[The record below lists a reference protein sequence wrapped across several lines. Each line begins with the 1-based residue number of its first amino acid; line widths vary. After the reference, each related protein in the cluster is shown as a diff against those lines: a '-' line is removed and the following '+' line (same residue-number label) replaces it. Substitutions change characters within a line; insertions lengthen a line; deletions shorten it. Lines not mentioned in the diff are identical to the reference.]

1 MTAAARKE
9 RPSKVELPGRRATVA
24 GATAYLAALV
34 VLPLVAL
41 LVRAAG
47 APWTRIVAIV
57 SSPRVL
63 AALRVS
69 LVCSAVAAAVAV
81 GLGVIVAWALG
92 RYRFPGHA
100 LLDAAV
106 EVPLALPTS
115 VAGITLT
122 FLYGEH
128 GWVGAPLAAIGIPVA
143 FTRTGIVVALVF
155 VGLPFAI
162 RAVQAVVL
170 EMDPQ
175 IEEAARALGASRWQT
190 FWRVQVP
197 VIAHATITGF
207 SLAFAR
213 GIGEYGSVLFISG
226 NLPFKTEIGPL
237 LVVTKLEQYD
247 YDGACVIALFLL
259 TASLGVLGLT
269 QWLERW
275 ASRRFEG
282 SRRRRPP
289 RRGGAT

>member
-1 MTAAARKE
+1 MTR
-9 RPSKVELPGRRATVA
+9 RTRIELPGRRLSLGITTGYLAVLVLLP
-24 GATAYLAALV
+24 LAALLARASAIPLGRLRE
-34 VLPLVAL
+34 VLFAD
-41 LVRAAG
+41 
-47 APWTRIVAIV
+47 
-57 SSPRVL
+57 RVL
-63 AALRVS
+63 AALQVS
-69 LVCSAVAAAVAV
+69 LVSSAIAAFVAV
-81 GLGVIVAWALG
+81 VLGVSVAWTLG

-115 VAGITLT
+115 VAGVTLT
-122 FLYGEH
+122 SLYGEH
-128 GWVGAPLAAIGIPVA
+128 GWIGSALGHLGIKVA
-143 FTRTGIVVALVF
+143 FTPLGIIVALVF
-155 VGLPFAI
+155 VGLPFAV

-175 IEEAARALGASRWQT
+175 VEEAARAMGASRWQT

-197 VIAHATITGF
+197 ILAPSVVTAF

-213 GIGEYGSVLFISG
+213 GVGEYGSVLFISG

-247 YDGACVIALFLL
+247 YEGACAIALFLL
-259 TASLGVLGLT
+259 AASLVVMAST
-269 QWLERW
+269 QALERW

-282 SRRRRPP
+282 DPRARRTGA
-289 RRGGAT
+289 GGT

>member
-1 MTAAARKE
+1 M
-9 RPSKVELPGRRATVA
+9 
-24 GATAYLAALV
+24 
-34 VLPLVAL
+34 
-41 LVRAAG
+41 
-47 APWTRIVAIV
+47 
-57 SSPRVL
+57 SSPRIL
-63 AALRVS
+63 ASLRVS
-69 LVCSAVAAAVAV
+69 LVCSAVAAAIAV
-81 GLGVIVAWALG
+81 VLGVPVAWALG

-128 GWVGAPLAAIGIPVA
+128 GWLGRPLAAAGIPVA

-155 VGLPFAI
+155 VGLPFAV
-162 RAVQAVVL
+162 RAVQAVIL
-170 EMDPQ
+170 EMDPAV
-175 IEEAARALGASRWQT
+175 EEAALSLGATRWQT
-190 FWRVQVP
+190 LWRVQLP
-197 VIAHATITGF
+197 GIAHSVITGF

-213 GIGEYGSVLFISG
+213 GVGEYGSVLFISG
-226 NLPFKTEIGPL
+226 NLPMKTEIGPL

-247 YDGACVIALFLL
+247 YEGACVIALFLL
-259 TASLGVLGLT
+259 GASLVVLAFT

-282 SRRRRPP
+282 VRRP
-289 RRGGAT
+289 RKGGGG